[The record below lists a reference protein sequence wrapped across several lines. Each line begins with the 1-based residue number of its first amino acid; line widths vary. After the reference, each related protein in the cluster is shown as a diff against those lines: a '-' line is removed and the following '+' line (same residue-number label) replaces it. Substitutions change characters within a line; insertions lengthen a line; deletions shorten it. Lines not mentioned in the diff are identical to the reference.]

1 MLLDK
6 AYLFQGTGK
15 ATEERI
21 REIAAEESHSAHGER
36 DPRSYG

>member
-21 REIAAEESHSAHGER
+21 REIAAEESHSAHG
-36 DPRSYG
+36 